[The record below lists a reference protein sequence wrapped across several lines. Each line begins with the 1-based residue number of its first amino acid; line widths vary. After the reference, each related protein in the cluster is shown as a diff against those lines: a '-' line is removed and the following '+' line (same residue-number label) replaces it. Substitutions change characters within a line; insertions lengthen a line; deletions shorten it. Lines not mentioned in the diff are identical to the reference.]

1 MSAAPAPLGTIPVR
15 EMHRF
20 DERALERFLVERVSG
35 FRGPLAVRQFEGGQS
50 NPTFALEA
58 GGRRYVMRKKPPGK
72 LLPSAHAVDREYRV
86 ISALAKTDVPVARAV
101 ALCEDESVIGTAFY
115 VMDHVEGRIFRDPT
129 LPGLAPPERAAIYD
143 AMNDVLARLHK
154 VDIKSV
160 GLSDY
165 GRPGSYFERQVSRW
179 TRQYQLAKTTEVP
192 SMDAL
197 IDWLPKHMP
206 ADDETT
212 LVHGDYRLEN
222 MIFHPTEPR
231 ILALLDWELST
242 LGHPL
247 ADLAYNCILYHSASA
262 TTPGIERVDYA
273 ATGIPSEPE
282 YVAAY
287 CRRTGRSGVPDFAF
301 CLAFSLFRLASIA
314 QGVYAR
320 GLQGNASSATA
331 TQLGDSARLLADRAW
346 AIAQRAERGAGEA
359 RDSQQAG

>member
-1 MSAAPAPLGTIPVR
+1 VSVAPAPAGTIPVR

-20 DERALERFLVERVSG
+20 DEGALLRFLTERVPG
-35 FRGPLAVRQFEGGQS
+35 FQGPLVVRQFEGGQS
-50 NPTFALEA
+50 NPTFTLEA
-58 GGRRYVMRKKPPGK
+58 GGQRYVMRKKPPGK

-101 ALCEDESVIGTAFY
+101 VLCEDERVIGTAFY
-115 VMDHVEGRIFRDPT
+115 VMEHVEGRIFRDPT
-129 LPGLAPPERAAIYD
+129 LPGVAPGERSAIYD

-154 VDIKSV
+154 VDVAAV
-160 GLSDY
+160 GLGDY
-165 GRPGSYFERQVSRW
+165 GKPGSYFERQLSRW
-179 TRQYQLAKTTEVP
+179 TRQYELAKTAEIP

-197 IDWLPKHMP
+197 IDWLPKHLP

-231 ILALLDWELST
+231 VLAVLDWELST

-247 ADLAYNCILYHSASA
+247 ADLAYNCILYHSSSA
-262 TTPGIERVDYA
+262 TTKGIESVDYA
-273 ATGIPSEPE
+273 ATGIPSEAD

-287 CRRTGRSGVPDFAF
+287 CRRTGRDGVPDFAF

-320 GLQGNASSATA
+320 GLQGNASSALA
-331 TQLGDSARLLADRAW
+331 TTMGDSARYLADKAW
-346 AIAQRAERGAGEA
+346 EIAQGA
-359 RDSQQAG
+359 R